1 MPLNRRKFLG
11 RTAATSAGA
20 ALASA
25 AAAVPAEARGHGR
38 PRRRYAFTVMGTTD
52 LHGNVFNWDYFTDAE
67 FDDAA
72 HNDVGLAKISTLVD
86 QVRKEKGRRNTL
98 LIDAGDTIQGTQLSY
113 YYARVDP
120 ITGEGGPVHP
130 MAQAMNAIG
139 YDAAAL
145 GNHEFNYGIPVLR
158 KFEEQCDFPLLGANA
173 LDAKTLR
180 PAFPPYWMT
189 RLRTPCGRDVK
200 VAVLGLTNPGIAI
213 WDKVN
218 VQGKMTFPG
227 LEEQAAKWVPRL
239 RSMGADVVIV
249 SAHSGTSGTSSYGD
263 QVPYVENAAALVA
276 EKVAGIDAILVGH
289 AHVEIPESRVVNKET
304 GREVVLSEPLKWGQR
319 LTLFDFELEW
329 ERGRWQVASVSAK
342 VLNSN
347 TAEEDPRIVRL
358 LDAEHKKVVGY
369 VNQVIGTCSAAMTA
383 TEAPY
388 KDAPIVDFI
397 NHVQA
402 ETVKAALAGTEYA
415 DLPVLSQASCFS
427 RTAAIPAGEVTI
439 RQVAGLYPFENTL
452 EARVLTGAQLK
463 DYLEFSARYYVQTP
477 AGGDVDPAKLTNA
490 SDIPDYNYDAVGG
503 LTYEIDIAKAPGS
516 RIAELGFDGKPV
528 DEEARFV
535 LAVNNYRA
543 SGGGNFPHVAA
554 AKQVWANSEEIRNT
568 IIAWVQAKG
577 TIDVSRF
584 GSVDWKLVRA
594 IARRRKALVAELL
607 GRFGNAASV
616 RATPREPRSQ
626 PQTGPRAGSGGAAA
640 LTPFRRAAGT
650 A

>member
-67 FDDAA
+67 FDDTA

-120 ITGEGGPVHP
+120 ITGADGPVHP

-180 PAFPPYWMT
+180 PAFAPYWMT

-304 GREVVLSEPLKWGQR
+304 GHEVVLSEPLKWGQR

-347 TAEEDPRIVRL
+347 AAEEEPRIVRL
-358 LDAEHKKVVGY
+358 LGDEHKKVVGY
-369 VNQVIGTCSAAMTA
+369 VNQVIGTSTAAMAA
-383 TEAPY
+383 TEAAY
-388 KDAPIVDFI
+388 KDVPILDFI
-397 NHVQA
+397 NHVQS

-415 DLPVLSQASCFS
+415 ALPVLSQASCFS
-427 RTAAIPAGEVTI
+427 RTASIPAGEVTI

-452 EARVLTGAQLK
+452 EARVLTGAQVK
-463 DYLEFSARYYVQTP
+463 EYLEFSARYYVRTAP
-477 AGGDVDPAKLTNA
+477 GGDVDPSKLTNA
-490 SDIPDYNYDAVGG
+490 DNTPDYNYDAVGG

-516 RIAELGFDGKPV
+516 RIADLSFDGKPI
-528 DEEARFV
+528 DEKAQFV

-543 SGGGNFPHVAA
+543 SGGGNFPHVAS

-568 IIAWVQAKG
+568 IIAWVQAEK

-584 GSVDWKLVRA
+584 ASVDWKLTRD
-594 IARRRKALVAELL
+594 
-607 GRFGNAASV
+607 
-616 RATPREPRSQ
+616 
-626 PQTGPRAGSGGAAA
+626 GAAVF
-640 LTPFRRAAGT
+640 PDAG
-650 A
+650 

>member
-67 FDDAA
+67 FDDTA

-86 QVRKEKGRRNTL
+86 QVREEKGRRNTL

-120 ITGEGGPVHP
+120 ITGADGPVHP

-180 PAFPPYWMT
+180 PAFAPYWMT

-347 TAEEDPRIVRL
+347 AAEEDPRIVRL
-358 LDAEHKKVVGY
+358 LGDEHKKVVGY
-369 VNQVIGTCSAAMTA
+369 VNQVIGTSTAAMAA
-383 TEAPY
+383 TEAAY
-388 KDAPIVDFI
+388 KDVPILDFI
-397 NHVQA
+397 NHVQS

-415 DLPVLSQASCFS
+415 ALPVLSQASCFS
-427 RTAAIPAGEVTI
+427 RTASIPAGEVTI

-463 DYLEFSARYYVQTP
+463 EYLEFSARYYVRTP
-477 AGGDVDPAKLTNA
+477 AGGDVDPSKLTNA
-490 SDIPDYNYDAVGG
+490 DNTPDYNYDAVGG

-516 RIAELGFDGKPV
+516 RIAKLSFDGKPI
-528 DEEARFV
+528 DEKARFV

-543 SGGGNFPHVAA
+543 SGGGNFPHVAS

-568 IIAWVQAKG
+568 IIAWVQAEK

-584 GSVDWKLVRA
+584 ASADWKLTRDGAPV
-594 IARRRKALVAELL
+594 
-607 GRFGNAASV
+607 F
-616 RATPREPRSQ
+616 PD
-626 PQTGPRAGSGGAAA
+626 AG
-640 LTPFRRAAGT
+640 
-650 A
+650 